1 MRTRSARM
9 ALASPETA
17 ALDAWRNYA
26 TVACATATLP
36 ERPLMNNEERADDAE
51 SDVVSSA
58 AVSAVDAGGQPIGA
72 SSGVNSSPASP
83 KEHSV
88 DVDDTVKPDA
98 AASDG
103 GTQTDDS
110 NNVAAVHG
118 EEAVPARSWSAA
130 SHFNALSLITELAV
144 PAAFVIESCV
154 KTFTRMFKR
163 VR

>member
-1 MRTRSARM
+1 MPAPPRRRGRGGVG
-9 ALASPETA
+9 LAEGV
-17 ALDAWRNYA
+17 RCGY
-26 TVACATATLP
+26 
-36 ERPLMNNEERADDAE
+36 E
-51 SDVVSSA
+51 
-58 AVSAVDAGGQPIGA
+58 GIGA

-118 EEAVPARSWSAA
+118 EEAVPARA
-130 SHFNALSLITELAV
+130 
-144 PAAFVIESCV
+144 
-154 KTFTRMFKR
+154 
-163 VR
+163 